1 MKEIREYIS
10 TRISPCDIITNK
22 MSEPC
27 NIELGNCRY
36 IQTTVWN
43 DEPRIDIR
51 EWQTEDAKR
60 IPTRK
65 GISLKLQRWKLLV
78 EAFDSLDKA
87 LKEKSTYSSHIG
99 GNVYASVKADNV
111 CVDIGQH
118 WLPPN
123 QTEVVPS
130 KKGITLRPAE
140 YEKLKDV
147 SSVIGDFLP
156 DLNSIVPCP
165 YQSDHMNQLGFLK
178 CPECNPDNYTE
189 W

>member
-1 MKEIREYIS
+1 M
-10 TRISPCDIITNK
+10 
-22 MSEPC
+22 
-27 NIELGNCRY
+27 
-36 IQTTVWN
+36 
-43 DEPRIDIR
+43 
-51 EWQTEDAKR
+51 
-60 IPTRK
+60 
-65 GISLKLQRWKLLV
+65 
-78 EAFDSLDKA
+78 
-87 LKEKSTYSSHIG
+87 
-99 GNVYASVKADNV
+99 YASVKADNV

-156 DLNSIVPCP
+156 ELNSIVPCP

-178 CPECNPDNYTE
+178 CTECNADNYTE